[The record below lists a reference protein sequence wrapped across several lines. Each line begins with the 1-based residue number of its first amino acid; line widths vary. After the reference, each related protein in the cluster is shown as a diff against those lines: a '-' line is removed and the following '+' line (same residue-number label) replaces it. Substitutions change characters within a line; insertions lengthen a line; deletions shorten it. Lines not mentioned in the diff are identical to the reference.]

1 MTAHTAHAPETGAG
15 AGAASATSPEPP
27 HAAVPATAA
36 QEQKAAPVEN
46 GTGTEA
52 AQQEAATASPANG
65 SAGTEGL
72 PATEGVTEQIVLR
85 FRRGTR
91 LQYDRVR
98 EQWFIQAPERAFFA
112 DPIAAEILQ
121 LVNGKRTVGAI
132 INQLC
137 QKFAAPR
144 ETIAQD
150 VLRMVQELADKQVL
164 QTA

>member
-15 AGAASATSPEPP
+15 AASTASPEPP

-36 QEQKAAPVEN
+36 PEQKAAPVEN
-46 GTGTEA
+46 GTEA

-72 PATEGVTEQIVLR
+72 PATEGMTEQIVLR

>member
-1 MTAHTAHAPETGAG
+1 MTIATIREETC
-15 AGAASATSPEPP
+15 
-27 HAAVPATAA
+27 VP
-36 QEQKAAPVEN
+36 
-46 GTGTEA
+46 
-52 AQQEAATASPANG
+52 
-65 SAGTEGL
+65 
-72 PATEGVTEQIVLR
+72 R
-85 FRRGTR
+85 FARGTR

-98 EQWFIQAPERAFFA
+98 EQWFVQAPERAFLA
-112 DPIAAEILQ
+112 DAVAAEILQ